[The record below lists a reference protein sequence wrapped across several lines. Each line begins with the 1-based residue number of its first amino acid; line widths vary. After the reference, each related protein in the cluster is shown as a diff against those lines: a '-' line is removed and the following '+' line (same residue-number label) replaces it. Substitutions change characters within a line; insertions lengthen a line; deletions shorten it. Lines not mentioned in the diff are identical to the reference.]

1 FSGRPSHRLFARVC
15 GRNTDLHDA
24 MFVDAGNAYVF
35 ENLII
40 DLALVR
46 SWITI
51 AFLPVSSG
59 QNADAWGC
67 FAASGLNVKST
78 PVFVK

>member
-1 FSGRPSHRLFARVC
+1 MPPRPFSGQPSYRLFAQVC

-46 SWITI
+46 
-51 AFLPVSSG
+51 ALDHNRFPAG
-59 QNADAWGC
+59 E
-67 FAASGLNVKST
+67 
-78 PVFVK
+78 